1 LYYIESL
8 KEQAIQK
15 LFIAKIKVLMTKII
29 YVFANNRKE
38 NYQKNHVE
46 AKDFYYGLHAFE
58 DEKEYDIDIIELSN
72 DESNKNYFLKFIDR
86 FFQKIL
92 SLPFY
97 SSQVTSL
104 KNLNKFQKADK
115 IIMVNESVGC
125 SMLIILIIL
134 KIFKK
139 VKVSL
144 FVMGLYSKH
153 LRFPILRFA
162 HNFFIRFTVYFID
175 NMFFLGNGELKKAKK
190 IHKNHDKLIYFPFC
204 VDTEFWKHDINKQS
218 MKQNDIIFV
227 GNDSQRNF
235 DLLIQIAKEL
245 PNYKFIFVSNN
256 SKLDGIKLANV
267 KCIKGSWKE
276 KDLSDSDLKNLYTSS
291 KVSIIPLHNSTQPSG
306 QSVALQSMSLGI
318 PVLISNTEGFWDKDL
333 FEHEKD
339 LVFVDPSDLRNWVL
353 QIESIIND
361 ESKQGK
367 IVANAKNK
375 VLSNYNLHQF
385 HKNLLKYF

>member
-1 LYYIESL
+1 L
-8 KEQAIQK
+8 
-15 LFIAKIKVLMTKII
+15 T
-29 YVFANNRKE
+29 
-38 NYQKNHVE
+38 
-46 AKDFYYGLHAFE
+46 
-58 DEKEYDIDIIELSN
+58 
-72 DESNKNYFLKFIDR
+72 
-86 FFQKIL
+86 
-92 SLPFY
+92 
-97 SSQVTSL
+97 
-104 KNLNKFQKADK
+104 
-115 IIMVNESVGC
+115 
-125 SMLIILIIL
+125 
-134 KIFKK
+134 
-139 VKVSL
+139 
-144 FVMGLYSKH
+144 
-153 LRFPILRFA
+153 
-162 HNFFIRFTVYFID
+162 
-175 NMFFLGNGELKKAKK
+175 
-190 IHKNHDKLIYFPFC
+190 
-204 VDTEFWKHDINKQS
+204 
-218 MKQNDIIFV
+218 
-227 GNDSQRNF
+227 
-235 DLLIQIAKEL
+235 
-245 PNYKFIFVSNN
+245 
-256 SKLDGIKLANV
+256 NV

>member
-1 LYYIESL
+1 
-8 KEQAIQK
+8 
-15 LFIAKIKVLMTKII
+15 MTKII

-256 SKLDGIKLANV
+256 SKLDGIKLTNV

>member
-1 LYYIESL
+1 MYYIESL

-86 FFQKIL
+86 FLQKIL

-97 SSQVTSL
+97 LSQVTSL

-256 SKLDGIKLANV
+256 PKLDGIKLTNV

-291 KVSIIPLHNSTQPSG
+291 KVSIIPLHNSSQPSG